1 MNAKQ
6 TLVILIVVILAI
18 IACLTAYAF
27 VNSHEE
33 TLSTFRISNSCTVE
47 APISNNTVEHLD
59 GKVTKFIFKSG
70 DLTITHQK
78 SGNNSEIKS
87 LNAEQIKNSEKVEG
101 NIYRDTSSGVYSTF
115 IENNDTGDA
124 ILITS
129 TNLDLLKRVSGSV
142 KFKAPVNMQINNT
155 NNTTEEIVDTYVDYD
170 NTYEGYNYYEY
181 DYPYTPVNP
190 DSGGS
195 DSKPENNTK

>member
-1 MNAKQ
+1 MKAKQ

-18 IACLTAYAF
+18 IACLTAYTL

-33 TLSTFRISNSCTVE
+33 SLSTLRISNSCTVE
-47 APISNNTVEHLD
+47 APISDNTVDHLD
-59 GKVTKFIFKSG
+59 GKVTKFTFKSG

-87 LNAEQIKNSEKVEG
+87 LNAEQLKNSENVEG

-124 ILITS
+124 LLITS
-129 TNLDLLKRVSGSV
+129 TNLDLLKRVSSSI
-142 KFKAPVNMQINNT
+142 KFKTPINMQMNDT
-155 NNTTEEIVDTYVDYD
+155 NNTTEEVVDTYVEYD
-170 NTYEGYNYYEY
+170 NSYDGYDYYEY
-181 DYPYTPVNP
+181 NYQYTPSQP
-190 DSGGS
+190 DSGSS
-195 DSKPENNTK
+195 DQKQENKTK

>member
-1 MNAKQ
+1 MKAKQ

-18 IACLTAYAF
+18 IACLTAYTL

-33 TLSTFRISNSCTVE
+33 SLSTLRISNSCTVE

-59 GKVTKFIFKSG
+59 GKVIKFTFKSG

-87 LNAEQIKNSEKVEG
+87 LNTEQIKNSEKVEG
-101 NIYRDTSSGVYSTF
+101 NIYRDTSSGIYSTF

-124 ILITS
+124 LLITS
-129 TNLDLLKRVSGSV
+129 TNLDLLKRVSNSI
-142 KFKAPVNMQINNT
+142 KFKAPINMEVNDT
-155 NNTTEEIVDTYVDYD
+155 NNTTEEIVDTYVEYD
-170 NTYEGYNYYEY
+170 DSYEGYNYYEY
-181 DYPYTPVNP
+181 NYPTTPAEP
-190 DSGGS
+190 DSGS
-195 DSKPENNTK
+195 NDQKPENNTK